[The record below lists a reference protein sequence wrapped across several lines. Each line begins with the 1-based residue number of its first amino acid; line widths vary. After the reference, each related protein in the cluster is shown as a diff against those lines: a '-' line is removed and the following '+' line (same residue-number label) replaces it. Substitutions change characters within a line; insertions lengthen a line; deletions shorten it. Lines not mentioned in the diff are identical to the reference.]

1 MECRT
6 RCRPLTTQ
14 PASGDVVGAP
24 PHCVRGRTRPSHS
37 TRKECVFLTDG
48 ADLGQLQN
56 EVEMRYSV
64 GGRNVDIL
72 EIKALGAIG
81 NCKT

>member
-1 MECRT
+1 MK
-6 RCRPLTTQ
+6 
-14 PASGDVVGAP
+14 GKGAEV
-24 PHCVRGRTRPSHS
+24 HAWSVSFLAGSDSPSHS
-37 TRKECVFLTDG
+37 IRKECVFLTDG
-48 ADLGQLQN
+48 VDLGQLQN

>member
-1 MECRT
+1 MK
-6 RCRPLTTQ
+6 
-14 PASGDVVGAP
+14 GKGAEVHAWSVSFLAGSDSP
-24 PHCVRGRTRPSHS
+24 NHS

-48 ADLGQLQN
+48 VDLGQLQQ
-56 EVEMRYSV
+56 EVELRYSV

>member
-1 MECRT
+1 MK
-6 RCRPLTTQ
+6 
-14 PASGDVVGAP
+14 GKGAEVHAWLVNFLAGSDSP
-24 PHCVRGRTRPSHS
+24 NHS

-48 ADLGQLQN
+48 VDLGQLQQ
-56 EVEMRYSV
+56 EVELRYSS

-81 NCKT
+81 NSKTA

>member
-1 MECRT
+1 MK
-6 RCRPLTTQ
+6 
-14 PASGDVVGAP
+14 GKGAEV
-24 PHCVRGRTRPSHS
+24 HAWSVSFVTGSDIPSHS

-48 ADLGQLQN
+48 VDLGQLQQ
-56 EVEMRYSV
+56 EVELRYST
-64 GGRNVDIL
+64 GGRNVDIM